1 MGIKW
6 WFRKRITFEH
16 DPNVES
22 IGRPGRSQQNISI
35 ATTGIYRASKDVDTF
50 EVSER
55 PKSLPRKFL
64 KRIFFLTDMTTMSN
78 QTTL

>member
-22 IGRPGRSQQNISI
+22 IGRPGRSQQNISV

-64 KRIFFLTDMTTMSN
+64 KRIFFVD
-78 QTTL
+78 